1 MTRSSELTVP
11 ANDAALPAVTAV
23 EAMHCRIPFP
33 NPLQLGKL
41 HMTHR
46 DYVLARIHLADGT
59 VGHTVGFERNMPLLD
74 LVMRVAPFYVG
85 RTPSQRAAAR
95 LAAEAAA
102 PPARAVLMRG
112 ISMLDIAM
120 WDALGRGAGLP
131 LHALIGGARQRVPV
145 MPVVGYGASA
155 DAVATQCR
163 DLAAR
168 GFRTVKIMINGGD
181 VAADTSLLKAVR
193 AALPDGVA
201 FGIDA
206 HWSWKTIG
214 DALPTCRLAEGLG
227 AVFIEDPF
235 LPQQWRNVA
244 ELQAQIST
252 PLAVGED
259 VIDRYGFR
267 DLAAAARILR
277 IDASVSGGLT
287 GAIEA
292 LHLATI
298 MDREVIPH
306 VFPALHG
313 QLAAAF
319 PAVRC
324 VEMILPEVGAD
335 PIDRL
340 FSEPAR
346 VEDGDLIVSAAPGV
360 SIAFDWDK
368 AAAFAL
374 RSESMGERP

>member
-1 MTRSSELTVP
+1 MTRRP
-11 ANDAALPAVTAV
+11 ALSDAPGAAALPAVTAV
-23 EAMHCRIPFP
+23 EAMQCRIPFP
-33 NPLQLGKL
+33 SPLQLGKL

-46 DYVLARIHLADGT
+46 DYVLVRLQLADGGT
-59 VGHTVGFERNMPLLD
+59 GYAVGFERGMPLLD
-74 LVMRVAPFYVG
+74 LVTRVAPFYVG
-85 RTPSQRAAAR
+85 RSPAMRAAAR
-95 LAAEAAA
+95 QAAEAAT

-112 ISMLDIAM
+112 ISLLDIAM
-120 WDALGRGAGLP
+120 WDALGRSQGLP
-131 LHALIGGARQRVPV
+131 LWALLGGARKKVPV

-155 DAVATQCR
+155 QAVAEQCR
-163 DLAAR
+163 DLANR
-168 GFRTVKIMINGGD
+168 GFRVVKVMINGSD
-181 VAADTSLLKAVR
+181 LAADTTLLEAVR
-193 AALPDGVA
+193 KALPDEVA

-206 HWSWKTIG
+206 HWSWKTIA
-214 DALPTCRLAEGLG
+214 DAMPTCRLAEGLG

-244 ELQAQIST
+244 ELQAELST

-267 DLAAAARILR
+267 DLTEAARILR
-277 IDASVSGGLT
+277 VDASVSGGIT

-319 PAVRC
+319 PAIRC

-335 PIDRL
+335 PVDRL
-340 FSEPAR
+340 FAEAAV
-346 VEDGDLIVSAAPGV
+346 VEGGDLLVSETPGAA
-360 SIAFDWDK
+360 IAFDWDK
-368 AAAFAL
+368 ASGFAL
-374 RSESMGERP
+374 RSERVGE

>member
-1 MTRSSELTVP
+1 MTQKP
-11 ANDAALPAVTAV
+11 ALDKATSNVAAMPAVTAV

-33 NPLQLGKL
+33 SPLQLGKV

-46 DYVLARIHLADGT
+46 DYVLVRVRLADGGT
-59 VGHTVGFERNMPLLD
+59 GHAVGFERGMPLLD
-74 LVMRVAPFYVG
+74 LVTRVAPHYVG
-85 RTPSQRAAAR
+85 RSPQMRASAR
-95 LAAEAAA
+95 QAAESAT

-112 ISMLDIAM
+112 ISLLDIAM
-120 WDALGRGAGLP
+120 WDALGRGSDLP
-131 LHALIGGARQRVPV
+131 LWALLGGARKRVPV
-145 MPVVGYGASA
+145 MPVVGYGASP
-155 DAVATQCR
+155 DAVATQCA
-163 DLAAR
+163 DLAGR
-168 GFRTVKIMINGGD
+168 GFRTIKVMINGTD
-181 VAADTSLLKAVR
+181 LVADTALLKAVR
-193 AALPDGVA
+193 GAMPDDVA

-206 HWSWKTIG
+206 HWSWKTIS
-214 DALPTCRLAEGLG
+214 DALPTCRLAQDLG

-244 ELQAQIST
+244 DLQAQI
-252 PLAVGED
+252 PVPIAVGED

-267 DLAAAARILR
+267 DLAESARILR

-292 LHLATI
+292 LHLVTI

-306 VFPALHG
+306 VFPTMHG

-319 PAVRC
+319 PAIAC

-335 PIDRL
+335 PMDRL
-340 FSEPAR
+340 LSEAAQI
-346 VEDGDLIVSAAPGV
+346 EDGDLLVSDAPGAA
-360 SIAFDWDK
+360 IAFDWDR

-374 RSESMGERP
+374 RSERVGA

>member
-1 MTRSSELTVP
+1 MTGHP
-11 ANDAALPAVTAV
+11 ALSDAPPVAAQPAVTAV

-33 NPLQLGKL
+33 NPLQLGKV

-46 DYVLARIHLADGT
+46 DYVLVRLRLADGGT
-59 VGHTVGFERNMPLLD
+59 GYAVGFERGMPLLD
-74 LVMRVAPFYVG
+74 LVMRVAAHYVG
-85 RTPSQRAAAR
+85 RSPAMRAAAR
-95 LAAEAAA
+95 QAAEAAT

-112 ISMLDIAM
+112 ISLLDIAM
-120 WDALGRGAGLP
+120 WDALGRGQGLP
-131 LHALIGGARQRVPV
+131 LWALLGGARKRVPV

-155 DAVATQCR
+155 QAVAEQCR
-163 DLAAR
+163 DLAGR
-168 GFRTVKIMINGGD
+168 GFRTIKVMINGSDLSADTALLVAVREALPGD
-181 VAADTSLLKAVR
+181 VTF
-193 AALPDGVA
+193 GV
-201 FGIDA
+201 DA
-206 HWSWKTIG
+206 HWSWKTIA
-214 DALPTCRLAEGLG
+214 DALPTCRLAEDLG
-227 AVFIEDPF
+227 AIFVEDPF

-244 ELQAQIST
+244 ELQAQLRV

-267 DLAAAARILR
+267 DLAEAARILR
-277 IDASVSGGLT
+277 VDASVSGGLT

-298 MDREVIPH
+298 LDREVIPH

-319 PAVRC
+319 PAIRC

-340 FSEPAR
+340 FAEAAL
-346 VEDGDLIVSAAPGV
+346 VEDGELLVSEAPGAA
-360 SIAFDWDK
+360 IAFDWDK
-368 AAAFAL
+368 ASTFAL
-374 RSESMGERP
+374 RSERVGE